1 MIKALLLRRYW
12 LLKHRF
18 LSTITFIILSPIIF
32 HFSITKVMENILPI
46 SSINIPYE
54 VWVFPAIIFF
64 IASSSTFAI
73 IYRDFFDLRIHKISF
88 LPITLAPFS
97 KTNLVV
103 GFIITSIIESFIYVI
118 ISMLILS
125 ILIVEPLSWKIFLI
139 TPVFTFVYTFLLAN
153 IIVTFSILSERI
165 FSFLSFSI
173 FLFFFIIF
181 GNGFII
187 NFDLFPQMIGLIL
200 SYNPLSI
207 ILSQLRSILFL
218 DIINWE
224 LISIPIFVS
233 LCWTWLNGTIL
244 KRKLKQ

>member
-18 LSTITFIILSPIIF
+18 ISTISFIILFPIIF
-32 HFSITKVMENILPI
+32 HFSITKVMENILPV
-46 SSINIPYE
+46 SSINVAYE
-54 VWVFPAIIFF
+54 IWVFPAIIFF

-97 KTNLVV
+97 KTHLII
-103 GFIITSIIESFIYVI
+103 GFIITSIIESFMYVI
-118 ISMLILS
+118 IAMIILS

-139 TPVFTFVYTFLLAN
+139 TPIFTFIYTFLLAN
-153 IIVTFSILSERI
+153 IIVTFSIISERI
-165 FSFLSFSI
+165 FTFLSVSI
-173 FLFFFIIF
+173 FLFFFIVF

-187 NFDLFPQMIGLIL
+187 SFDLFPQKIGLIL

-207 ILSQLRSILFL
+207 TLSELRNILFFN
-218 DIINWE
+218 IINWE

-233 LCWTWLNGTIL
+233 LFWTWLNGTLL

>member
-18 LSTITFIILSPIIF
+18 LSTITFIILFPILF
-32 HFSITKVMENILPI
+32 HFSITKVLENILPI

-125 ILIVEPLSWKIFLI
+125 ILIVEPLSWKILLI

-207 ILSQLRSILFL
+207 ILSELRSILFL

-233 LCWTWLNGTIL
+233 LFWTWLNGMIL

>member
-1 MIKALLLRRYW
+1 LIKALLLRRYW

-18 LSTITFIILSPIIF
+18 FSTITFIILFPIIF

-46 SSINIPYE
+46 SSINVPYE
-54 VWVFPAIIFF
+54 IWVFPAIIFF
-64 IASSSTFAI
+64 IASSTTFAI

-97 KTNLVV
+97 KTHLII

-118 ISMLILS
+118 IAMIILS
-125 ILIVEPLSWKIFLI
+125 VIIAEPLSWKMFLV
-139 TPVFTFVYTFLLAN
+139 TPFFTFVYTFLLAN
-153 IIVTFSILSERI
+153 IIVTLSILSERI
-165 FSFLSFSI
+165 FTFLSVSI
-173 FLFFFIIF
+173 FLFFFIVF

-187 NFDLFPQMIGLIL
+187 NFDLFPQTIGSVL

-207 ILSQLRSILFL
+207 ILAELRRVLFF
-218 DIINWE
+218 DIINWQ

-233 LCWTWLNGTIL
+233 LFWTWLNGTLL

>member
-12 LLKHRF
+12 LIKHRF
-18 LSTITFIILSPIIF
+18 ISTISFIILFPIIF
-32 HFSITKVMENILPI
+32 HFSITKVMENILPV
-46 SSINIPYE
+46 SSINVAYE
-54 VWVFPAIIFF
+54 IWVFPAIIFF

-97 KTNLVV
+97 KTHLII
-103 GFIITSIIESFIYVI
+103 GFIITSIIESFMYVI
-118 ISMLILS
+118 IAMIILS

-139 TPVFTFVYTFLLAN
+139 TPFFTFIYTFLLAN
-153 IIVTFSILSERI
+153 IIVTFSIISERI
-165 FSFLSFSI
+165 FTFLSVSI
-173 FLFFFIIF
+173 FLFFFILF

-187 NFDLFPQMIGLIL
+187 SFDLFPQKIGLIL

-207 ILSQLRSILFL
+207 TLSELRNILFFN
-218 DIINWE
+218 IINWE

-233 LCWTWLNGTIL
+233 LFWTWLNGTLL

>member
-18 LSTITFIILSPIIF
+18 FSTITFIILSPIIF

-46 SSINIPYE
+46 STINISYE
-54 VWVFPAIIFF
+54 VWVFPAVIFF

-97 KTNLVV
+97 KTNLVL

-118 ISMLILS
+118 ISMLILN

-153 IIVTFSILSERI
+153 IIVTYSILSERI

-207 ILSQLRSILFL
+207 ILSELRSILFL

-224 LISIPIFVS
+224 LITIPIFVS
-233 LCWTWLNGTIL
+233 LCWTWLNGAIL

>member
-18 LSTITFIILSPIIF
+18 LSTITFIILFPILF

-73 IYRDFFDLRIHKISF
+73 INRDFFDLRIHKISF

-153 IIVTFSILSERI
+153 IIVTF
-165 FSFLSFSI
+165 
-173 FLFFFIIF
+173 
-181 GNGFII
+181 
-187 NFDLFPQMIGLIL
+187 
-200 SYNPLSI
+200 
-207 ILSQLRSILFL
+207 
-218 DIINWE
+218 
-224 LISIPIFVS
+224 
-233 LCWTWLNGTIL
+233 
-244 KRKLKQ
+244 

>member
-1 MIKALLLRRYW
+1 
-12 LLKHRF
+12 
-18 LSTITFIILSPIIF
+18 
-32 HFSITKVMENILPI
+32 MENILPI

-54 VWVFPAIIFF
+54 IWVFPAIIFF
-64 IASSSTFAI
+64 IASSTTFAI

-97 KTNLVV
+97 KTHLII

-118 ISMLILS
+118 ITMIILT
-125 ILIVEPLSWKIFLI
+125 ILITEPLSWKMFLI
-139 TPVFTFVYTFLLAN
+139 TPFFTFLYTFLLAN
-153 IIVTFSILSERI
+153 LIVTLSILSERI
-165 FSFLSFSI
+165 FTFLSVSI

-187 NFDLFPQMIGLIL
+187 NFGLFPQMIGSVL

-207 ILSQLRSILFL
+207 VLSELRSILFF
-218 DIINWE
+218 DIVNWK
-224 LISIPIFVS
+224 LISIPIIVS
-233 LCWTWLNGTIL
+233 LFWTWLNGTLL

>member
-1 MIKALLLRRYW
+1 
-12 LLKHRF
+12 
-18 LSTITFIILSPIIF
+18 
-32 HFSITKVMENILPI
+32 MENILPV
-46 SSINIPYE
+46 SSINVAYE
-54 VWVFPAIIFF
+54 IWVFPAIIFF

-97 KTNLVV
+97 KTHLII
-103 GFIITSIIESFIYVI
+103 GFIITSIIESFMYVI
-118 ISMLILS
+118 IAMIILS

-139 TPVFTFVYTFLLAN
+139 TPIFTFIYTFLLAN
-153 IIVTFSILSERI
+153 IIVTFSIISERI
-165 FSFLSFSI
+165 FTFLSVSI

-187 NFDLFPQMIGLIL
+187 SFDLFPQKIGLIL

-207 ILSQLRSILFL
+207 TLSELRNILFFN
-218 DIINWE
+218 IINWE

-233 LCWTWLNGTIL
+233 LFWTWLNGTLL